1 MSLYE
6 KIESDMRTALKE
18 SNALTLSVLRML
30 VAAIRQAQMNNNSKS
45 VEDTDVL
52 QMLQRHIKQ
61 HKESIVQF
69 ENGKRQD
76 LADKELAELR
86 ILEAYMPEQISE
98 EELRVIVNTAISE
111 SGAKTK
117 SDMGKVMKLVMEKT
131 KGSSDGKIIRQM
143 VMGLL
148 Q

>member
-6 KIESDMRTALKE
+6 KIEFDMKTALKE
-18 SNALTLSVLRML
+18 SNAITLSVLRML
-30 VAAIRQAQMNNNSKS
+30 VAALRQAQMNKNSKS
-45 VEDTDVL
+45 MEDTDVL

-76 LADKELAELR
+76 LVDKELAELK
-86 ILEAYMPEQISE
+86 ILESYMPEQISE
-98 EELRVIVNTAISE
+98 EELRVIVRTAIME

-117 SDMGKVMKLVMEKT
+117 SDMGTVMKLVMAKT
-131 KGSSDGKIIRQM
+131 KGSCDGKIVSQM
-143 VMGLL
+143 VIGSL

>member
-30 VAAIRQAQMNNNSKS
+30 VAAIRQAQMNKNSKS

-76 LADKELAELR
+76 LVDKELSELR

-98 EELRVIVNTAISE
+98 EELKNIVNTAISE

-117 SDMGKVMKLVMEKT
+117 SDMGKVMKLVMDKT
-131 KGSSDGKIIRQM
+131 KGSSDGKIISQM

>member
-30 VAAIRQAQMNNNSKS
+30 VAAIRQAQMNKNSKS

-52 QMLQRHIKQ
+52 QMLHRHIKQ

-76 LADKELAELR
+76 LVDKELAELR

-98 EELRVIVNTAISE
+98 EELKNIVNTAISE

-117 SDMGKVMKLVMEKT
+117 SDMGKVMKLVMDKT
-131 KGSSDGKIIRQM
+131 KGSSDGKIISQM

>member
-1 MSLYE
+1 
-6 KIESDMRTALKE
+6 MRTALKE

-30 VAAIRQAQMNNNSKS
+30 VAAVRQVQMNKNSKS

-61 HKESIVQF
+61 HKESITQF
-69 ENGKRQD
+69 ETGRRQD
-76 LADKELAELR
+76 LADKELAELK

-98 EELRVIVNTAISE
+98 EELKVIVNTAIAE

-131 KGSSDGKIIRQM
+131 KGSCDGKMISQM
-143 VMGLL
+143 VMGSLK
-148 Q
+148 

>member
-6 KIESDMRTALKE
+6 KIESDMRTALKK

-30 VAAIRQAQMNNNSKS
+30 VAAVRQAQINKDSKP

-52 QMLQRHIKQ
+52 QMLQRQIKQ

-76 LADKELAELR
+76 LADKELAELK

-98 EELRVIVNTAISE
+98 EELRVIVDTAIAE
-111 SGAKTK
+111 SGAKIK

-131 KGSSDGKIIRQM
+131 KGSCNGKIISQM
-143 VMGLL
+143 VMGSLK
-148 Q
+148 

>member
-1 MSLYE
+1 MTLYE

-30 VAAIRQAQMNNNSKS
+30 VAAVRQAQMNKNSKS

-76 LADKELAELR
+76 LADKELAELK

-98 EELRVIVNTAISE
+98 EELKVIVNTAIAE

-131 KGSSDGKIIRQM
+131 KGSCDGKMISQM
-143 VMGLL
+143 VMGSLK
-148 Q
+148 

>member
-6 KIESDMRTALKE
+6 KIESDMRTALKV
-18 SNALTLSVLRML
+18 SSALTLSVLRML
-30 VAAIRQAQMNNNSKS
+30 VAAIRQAQMNKNSKS

-61 HKESIVQF
+61 HKESIIQF
-69 ENGKRQD
+69 EAGKRQD
-76 LADKELAELR
+76 LVDKELAELR
-86 ILEAYMPEQISE
+86 ILEAYMPEPISE

-111 SGAKTK
+111 SGAKAK
-117 SDMGKVMKLVMEKT
+117 SDMGKVMKLVMENT
-131 KGSSDGKIIRQM
+131 GGSSDGKVISRI